1 LQKQDVTRLSAVRV
15 TWIDSCFDSGWRDK
29 SRGELE
35 PIITLGFVT
44 ANRDDSLEVTAT
56 MGLRTGML
64 NPLSIPWG
72 AIQKLEVITSPEDP
86 DGE

>member
-15 TWIDSCFDSGWRDK
+15 TWIDSSFAPGWQGE
-29 SRGELE
+29 SRGALE

-72 AIQKLEVITSPEDP
+72 AIQKIEVITSPEDP